1 MNINPKEW
9 IMIEA
14 TDEAD
19 REALKKRLI
28 LFLQKLDNGDYKGR
42 VIK

>member
-1 MNINPKEW
+1 MKINPKEW
-9 IMIEA
+9 IMIEV

-19 REALKKRLI
+19 RESLKNKLS
-28 LFLQKLDNGDYKGR
+28 LFLQELDNGDYKGR